1 MTKGGVSDLGTGLIR
16 LGDIADVTMGYQ
28 EPMMTENRYNGVPA
42 VTLAMSP
49 VSGVNVVSLGD
60 DINRIVNEFQAS
72 LPLGVE
78 VATVANQPE
87 EV

>member
-1 MTKGGVSDLGTGLIR
+1 
-16 LGDIADVTMGYQ
+16 
-28 EPMMTENRYNGVPA
+28 
-42 VTLAMSP
+42 MSP

-87 EV
+87 EVQKVDR